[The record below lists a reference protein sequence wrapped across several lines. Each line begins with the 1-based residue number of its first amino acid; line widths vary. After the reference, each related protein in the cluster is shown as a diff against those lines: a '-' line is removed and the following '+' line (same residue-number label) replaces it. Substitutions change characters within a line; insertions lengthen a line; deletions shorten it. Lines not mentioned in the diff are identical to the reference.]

1 MHFYMQSA
9 KRVENKVFLDQGKT
23 VRKPADFGG
32 MVDMTDAVIT
42 EYAGTRQGPVAR
54 FYQYGREGVR
64 VLDFRKNLQR
74 LYIFDPSSDMMTECD
89 PSRREKILRRF
100 MFDTSGMLEENFS
113 FGQHPRTFRYENGG
127 EQIAVRE
134 GGQYGAVGKIF
145 TFDRNGVAE
154 TAWGRHGEIERV
166 YIFEAGDDA
175 ITERKGGWFGT
186 VDRTL
191 VFEGMNASVFREPE
205 AFLQFLVFTER
216 REGEMEGGD
225 TDRVADVTARDGS
238 KVTKSRFAFTG
249 KRHTS
254 SDTYSDNQ
262 EDFRIDII
270 PEGDVSFEKTPK
282 DEPGQ
287 KKSSEIS
294 FAERQKGRKS

>member
-1 MHFYMQSA
+1 M
-9 KRVENKVFLDQGKT
+9 
-23 VRKPADFGG
+23 DFGR
-32 MVDMTDAVIT
+32 MVDMADAVIT
-42 EYAGTRQGPVAR
+42 EHAGTRQGPIAR
-54 FYQYGREGVR
+54 FYQYGRKGVR
-64 VLDFRKNLQR
+64 VLDTKKNLQR
-74 LYIFDPSSDMMTECD
+74 LYLFDPSLDMMTEHD
-89 PSRREKILRRF
+89 PSRREKIFRRF
-100 MFDTSGMLEENFS
+100 VFDQNGMLEETFS
-113 FGQHPRTFRYENGG
+113 FGQRPRTFRYENGG
-127 EQIAVRE
+127 QQIAVRE

-166 YIFEAGDDA
+166 YIFEAGDDT

-191 VFEGMNASVFREPE
+191 MFEGMNASVFREPE

-216 REGEMEGGD
+216 HEEEMD
-225 TDRVADVTARDGS
+225 STDNDRVADITHGDGS
-238 KVTKSRFAFTG
+238 KVTHSRFAFTG

-254 SDTYSDNQ
+254 SDTHSDTK

-270 PEGDVSFEKTPK
+270 PEGDVSLEETPK
-282 DEPGQ
+282 DEPSR

-294 FAERQKGRKS
+294 FAERQTGRKS

>member
-1 MHFYMQSA
+1 
-9 KRVENKVFLDQGKT
+9 
-23 VRKPADFGG
+23 
-32 MVDMTDAVIT
+32 
-42 EYAGTRQGPVAR
+42 
-54 FYQYGREGVR
+54 
-64 VLDFRKNLQR
+64 
-74 LYIFDPSSDMMTECD
+74 
-89 PSRREKILRRF
+89 
-100 MFDTSGMLEENFS
+100 MLEETFS

-145 TFDRNGVAE
+145 TFDRTGVAE

-191 VFEGMNASVFREPE
+191 VFEGINASVFRQPE

-216 REGEMEGGD
+216 REEEVD
-225 TDRVADVTARDGS
+225 STDKERVADITQSDGS
-238 KVTKSRFAFTG
+238 RATKSRFAFTG
-249 KRHTS
+249 KRHNS
-254 SDTYSDNQ
+254 SDTHADTK

-270 PEGDVSFEKTPK
+270 PEGDISSEKTPE
-282 DEPGQ
+282 DEPSG
-287 KKSSEIS
+287 KKSSEINY
-294 FAERQKGRKS
+294 AERKTGRKS

>member
-9 KRVENKVFLDQGKT
+9 LRLENKVFLDQGKT

-64 VLDFRKNLQR
+64 VLDTRKNLQR
-74 LYIFDPSSDMMTECD
+74 LYIFDPSSDMMTERD
-89 PSRREKILRRF
+89 PSSREKILRRF

-191 VFEGMNASVFREPE
+191 VFDGMNASVFREPE

-216 REGEMEGGD
+216 REGEMD
-225 TDRVADVTARDGS
+225 STDKERVADVNRSDGS
-238 KVTKSRFAFTG
+238 KATKSRFAFTG

-254 SDTYSDNQ
+254 SDTHSDTK
-262 EDFRIDII
+262 EDLRIDII
-270 PEGDVSFEKTPK
+270 PEGNGSSEETPEN
-282 DEPGQ
+282 EPGQ

-294 FAERQKGRKS
+294 FAERQKRRKS